1 MNESAQIGAARLV
14 PTQKRSRE
22 RFEVI
27 LETAEQIL
35 LEKGADAFRMSDIVA
50 RAGVPHGSLYQY
62 FPDKTAVIAT
72 LAGRLNDK
80 GRDCVAGELAGING
94 AQDLGPALQ
103 RITDGFYAMYRDI
116 PAMRVIWQ
124 ATQADPA
131 LQKLDAEDCAVLAGL
146 LADRLAQIV
155 TVPPADLQAFA
166 RLQITMIGAV
176 VREAMALP
184 DPQAQALLAQFRR
197 GLDMSASL
205 LPQTRL

>member
-1 MNESAQIGAARLV
+1 MNKSAQIGAARLV

-27 LETAEQIL
+27 LETAEKIL

-80 GRDCVAGELAGING
+80 GRDCVTDELAGIN
-94 AQDLGPALQ
+94 APQDLGAALQ

-131 LQKLDAEDCAVLAGL
+131 LQKLDAEDCAFLGAL
-146 LADRLAQIV
+146 LADRLAQI
-155 TVPPADLQAFA
+155 TTAPRADLEAIA
-166 RLQITMIGAV
+166 HLQITMIGAV
-176 VREAMALP
+176 VREAVALP
-184 DPQAQALLAQFRR
+184 DPQAQTLLAQFRR
-197 GLDMSASL
+197 QLDMAGRL
-205 LPQTRL
+205 LP